1 MGTQRLP
8 QGSLSKRPKR
18 FVLSFDDLRLS
29 VRATCPLL
37 LPKGRC
43 TAWGGVGFPTFCP
56 RPARRVEGVV
66 LGAAG
71 AMHYSLTHER
81 RVASARFW
89 GHRDRMM
96 SGSTTPS
103 IHNQRF
109 IGMHQH
115 YWTQR
120 YRLSRSLSDNVGTL
134 QPFILDAQCWRE
146 PHFRPGTGHPAP
158 HSKQDLPSLPCCYG
172 LRPHHIQLAF
182 PIHDRASHLGS
193 ANSCVYQNL
202 TVTGLRSRPHRLQG
216 GYLGL

>member
-1 MGTQRLP
+1 MWTVRFP

-18 FVLSFDDLRLS
+18 FVLCSDDPRLS
-29 VRATCPLL
+29 MHATCPLL

-56 RPARRVEGVV
+56 RTTRRVEGVV

-81 RVASARFW
+81 RLASARFW

-120 YRLSRSLSDNVGTL
+120 YRLPRSLSDNIGTV
-134 QPFILDAQCWRE
+134 QPSFILDAQCWAAGANHISARA
-146 PHFRPGTGHPAP
+146 PGTGPIKFALLQPTTTTPHPQ
-158 HSKQDLPSLPCCYG
+158 SGWPSPFMIA
-172 LRPHHIQLAF
+172 HHIWSP
-182 PIHDRASHLGS
+182 PIVASIKI
-193 ANSCVYQNL
+193 
-202 TVTGLRSRPHRLQG
+202 
-216 GYLGL
+216 